1 MSFWEFLWFTIVVFA
16 FVAYLIVLFN
26 IVTDLFRDKE
36 LSGWWKAVWIIC
48 MVFLPF
54 LTALVYL
61 IFRGRG
67 MAERHASA
75 VHSAM
80 AAQQDY
86 IKSVAGTATP
96 ADQIARA
103 KELLDAG
110 TISQEE
116 FDAIK
121 AKALA

>member
-1 MSFWEFLWFTIVVFA
+1 MSFWDVIWFIIVAFA

-26 IVTDLFRDKE
+26 IVTDLFRDRDY
-36 LSGWWKAVWIIC
+36 SGWWKAVWIIC
-48 MVFLPF
+48 LIILPF

-61 IFRGRG
+61 ILRGKG
-67 MAERHASA
+67 MAERQAQA
-75 VHSAM
+75 VTAAV

-121 AKALA
+121 AKAIA

>member
-1 MSFWEFLWFTIVVFA
+1 VSFWEFLWFTIVVFA

-36 LSGWWKAVWIIC
+36 LSGWWKALWMLC
-48 MVFLPF
+48 LVFLPF
-54 LTALVYL
+54 LTALAYL
-61 IFRGRG
+61 IFRGKG
-67 MAERHASA
+67 MAERQVAAVNHAVS
-75 VHSAM
+75 
-80 AAQQDY
+80 AQQEY
-86 IKSVAGTATP
+86 IKTVAGTANP
-96 ADQIARA
+96 ADQISRA
-103 KELLDAG
+103 KDLLDAG